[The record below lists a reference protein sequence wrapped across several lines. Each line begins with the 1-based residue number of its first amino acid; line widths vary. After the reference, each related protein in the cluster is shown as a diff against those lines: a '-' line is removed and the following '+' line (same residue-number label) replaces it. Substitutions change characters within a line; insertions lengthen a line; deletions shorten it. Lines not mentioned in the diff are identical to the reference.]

1 MKIFITGLAGFL
13 GSNLGIRL
21 ANKGHTIFG
30 NDNFIGGYRDNLDS
44 RFNFFDVDCCDLN
57 NLTKVIPNGID
68 VIFHCAATAYE
79 GLSVFSPSFVTK
91 NIFEASV
98 STVTASIQKKVKKF
112 VFCSSMARYG
122 DQSPPFTEDM
132 KTQPEDP
139 YGIAKA
145 ASEEV
150 IKNLCDTHGV
160 DWTILVP
167 HNIVGPRQKYDD
179 PFRNVM
185 SIFINKM
192 LMNEQIYIYGDG
204 LQKRC
209 FSYVDDCI
217 DCMEK
222 CITEPASS
230 KEIINIGPDEE
241 TITIKELA
249 ELCANEI
256 GHNKEPIF
264 VQQRPKEVKFASCSS
279 DKARKILDYQ
289 TKFSLKES
297 IKLTANYIREKGAKK
312 FDYHIDL
319 EIENEMTP
327 KTWTKKLI

>member
-13 GSNLGIRL
+13 GSNLGTRL
-21 ANKGHTIFG
+21 ADKGHIIFG
-30 NDNFIGGYRDNLDS
+30 NDNFIGGYKDNLDS

-57 NLTKVIPNGID
+57 NLTKVIPNDID
-68 VIFHCAATAYE
+68 LVFHCAATAYE
-79 GLSVFSPSFVTK
+79 GLSVFSPSVVTK

-122 DQSPPFTEDM
+122 DQNPPFTEDM

-150 IKNLCDTHGV
+150 IKNLCNTHGI

-185 SIFINKM
+185 SIFLNKM

-204 LQKRC
+204 MQKRC

-264 VQQRPKEVKFASCSS
+264 VQERPKEVKFASCSS
-279 DKARKILDYQ
+279 DKARKILGYQ

-297 IKLTANYIREKGAKK
+297 IKLTANYIRKKGPKK

-319 EIENEMTP
+319 EIENEITP

>member
-13 GSNLGIRL
+13 GSNLGTRL
-21 ANKGHTIFG
+21 ANKGHIIFG

-44 RFNFFDVDCCDLN
+44 RFKFFDVDCCDLS

-68 VIFHCAATAYE
+68 VVFHCAATAYE

-150 IKNLCDTHGV
+150 IKNLCDTHGI

>member
-1 MKIFITGLAGFL
+1 MKIFITGIAGFL

-21 ANKGHTIFG
+21 ADNGHEIYG
-30 NDNFIGGYRDNLDS
+30 NDNLVGGYEDNIDE
-44 RFNFFDVDCCDLN
+44 RFKFFNTDCC
-57 NLTKVIPNGID
+57 NLEEMARVIPDDTD
-68 VIFHCAATAYE
+68 VVYHCAATAYE
-79 GLSVFSPSFVTK
+79 GLSVFSPHFVTK

-98 STVTASIQKKVKKF
+98 STVTASIQNNVKKF
-112 VFCSSMARYG
+112 IFCSSMARYG
-122 DQSPPFTEDM
+122 NQKSPFIEEMNT
-132 KTQPEDP
+132 KPEDP

-145 ASEEV
+145 AAEDV
-150 IKNLCDTHGV
+150 IKNLCETHNV

-185 SIFINKM
+185 SIFLNKM
-192 LMNEQIYIYGDG
+192 LLNEQVYIYGDG

-222 CITEPASS
+222 CLTHNSSS

-249 ELCANEI
+249 ELCANEV
-256 GHNKEPIF
+256 GHNKDPIF
-264 VQQRPKEVKFASCSS
+264 VPDRPKEVKFASCSS
-279 DKARKILDYQ
+279 NKARKLLDYK
-289 TKFSLKES
+289 TKFSLKDS
-297 IKLTANYIREKGAKK
+297 IKSTANFIRNKGPKK
-312 FDYHIDL
+312 FDYHINL
-319 EIENEMTP
+319 EIDNELTP
-327 KTWTKKLI
+327 KTWKDKLI

>member
-13 GSNLGIRL
+13 GSNLGTRL
-21 ANKGHTIFG
+21 ANKGHIIFG
-30 NDNFIGGYRDNLDS
+30 NDNFIGGYKDNLDS

-57 NLTKVIPNGID
+57 NLTKVIPNDID
-68 VIFHCAATAYE
+68 FVFHCAATAYE

-122 DQSPPFTEDM
+122 DQSPPFTENM
-132 KTQPEDP
+132 KTRPEDP

-150 IKNLCDTHGV
+150 IKNLCNTHGI

-264 VQQRPKEVKFASCSS
+264 VQERPKEVKFASCSS
-279 DKARKILDYQ
+279 DKARKILGYQ

-297 IKLTANYIREKGAKK
+297 IKLTANYIREKGPKK

-319 EIENEMTP
+319 EIENEITP

>member
-13 GSNLGIRL
+13 GSNLGTRL
-21 ANKGHTIFG
+21 ANKGHIIFG

-68 VIFHCAATAYE
+68 VVFHCAATAYE

-150 IKNLCDTHGV
+150 IKNLCDTHGI

-289 TKFSLKES
+289 TKFSLRES

>member
-13 GSNLGIRL
+13 GSNLGTRL
-21 ANKGHTIFG
+21 ANKGHIIFG

-44 RFNFFDVDCCDLN
+44 RFKFFDVDCCDLN

-68 VIFHCAATAYE
+68 VVFHCAATAYE

-122 DQSPPFTEDM
+122 DQNQPFTEDM

-150 IKNLCDTHGV
+150 IKNLCDTHGI

>member
-21 ANKGHTIFG
+21 ANKGHIIFG

-150 IKNLCDTHGV
+150 IKNLCDTHGI

-217 DCMEK
+217 DCMER

>member
-1 MKIFITGLAGFL
+1 MKIFITGIAGFL

-21 ANKGHTIFG
+21 ANNGHEIYG
-30 NDNFIGGYRDNLDS
+30 NDNLIGGYDDNIDK
-44 RFNFFDVDCCDLN
+44 RFKFYNADCC
-57 NLTKVIPNGID
+57 NLEIMNKIIPDDID
-68 VIFHCAATAYE
+68 VLYHCAATAYE
-79 GLSVFSPSFVTK
+79 GLSVFSPHFVTK

-98 STVTASIQKKVKKF
+98 TTVTASIKKRVKKF
-112 VFCSSMARYG
+112 IFCSSMARYG
-122 DQSPPFTEDM
+122 NQKSPFNENMQTKPD
-132 KTQPEDP
+132 DP

-145 ASEEV
+145 ASEDV
-150 IKNLCDTHGV
+150 IKNLCETHNV

-185 SIFINKM
+185 SIFLNKM
-192 LMNEQIYIYGDG
+192 LMNEQVYIYGDG

-222 CITEPASS
+222 CLESNISS

-256 GHNKEPIF
+256 GHNKDPIF
-264 VQQRPKEVKFASCSS
+264 VPDRPKEVKFATCSS
-279 DKARKILDYQ
+279 NKARKLLGYE
-289 TKFSLKES
+289 TKIGLKES
-297 IKLTANYIREKGAKK
+297 IKNTAEFIKRKGPKK
-312 FDYHIDL
+312 FDYHINL
-319 EIENEMTP
+319 EINNELTP
-327 KTWTKKLI
+327 KTWKDKLI

>member
-21 ANKGHTIFG
+21 ANKGHIIFG

-150 IKNLCDTHGV
+150 IKNLCDTHGI

>member
-13 GSNLGIRL
+13 GSNLGTRL
-21 ANKGHTIFG
+21 ANKGHIIFG

-150 IKNLCDTHGV
+150 IKNLCDTHGI

-289 TKFSLKES
+289 TKFSLRES

>member
-1 MKIFITGLAGFL
+1 MKIFITGIAGFL

-21 ANKGHTIFG
+21 ADRGFKIYG
-30 NDNFIGGYRDNLDS
+30 NDNLKGGYSSNLDK
-44 RFNFFDVDCCDLN
+44 RFNFYNVDCCDLEN
-57 NLTKVIPNGID
+57 MSKIIPYDTD
-68 VIFHCAATAYE
+68 VVFHCAATAYE

-91 NIFEASV
+91 NIFEATV
-98 STVTASIQKKVKKF
+98 STLTASIKNNSKKF
-112 VFCSSMARYG
+112 IFCSSMARYG
-122 DQSPPFTEDM
+122 NQASPFKEEMGT
-132 KTQPEDP
+132 KPEDP

-145 ASEEV
+145 AAEDIV
-150 IKNLCDTHGV
+150 INLCDTHNI

-185 SIFINKM
+185 SIFLNKM

-204 LQKRC
+204 EQKRC

-222 CITEPASS
+222 SIFQKEAS
-230 KEIINIGPDEE
+230 KQIINIGPDEE
-241 TITIKELA
+241 TVTIKELA

-264 VQQRPKEVKFASCSS
+264 VADRPKEVKFATCSS
-279 DKARKILDYQ
+279 DKARKILNYE
-289 TKFSLKES
+289 TKFTLKES
-297 IKLTANYIREKGAKK
+297 ISKTAEFIKQKGPKS
-312 FDYHIDL
+312 FNYHIDI

>member
-1 MKIFITGLAGFL
+1 MKIFITGIAGFL

-21 ANKGHTIFG
+21 ANNGHEIYG
-30 NDNFIGGYRDNLDS
+30 NDNLIGGYDDNIDK
-44 RFNFFDVDCCDLN
+44 RFKFYNADCC
-57 NLTKVIPNGID
+57 NLEIMNKIIPDDID
-68 VIFHCAATAYE
+68 VLYHCAATAYE
-79 GLSVFSPSFVTK
+79 GLSVFSPHFVTK

-98 STVTASIQKKVKKF
+98 ATVTASIKKRVKKF
-112 VFCSSMARYG
+112 IFCSSMARYG
-122 DQSPPFTEDM
+122 NQKSPFNENMQTKPD
-132 KTQPEDP
+132 DP

-145 ASEEV
+145 ASEDV
-150 IKNLCDTHGV
+150 IKNLCETHNV

-185 SIFINKM
+185 SIFLNKM
-192 LMNEQIYIYGDG
+192 LMNEQVYIYGDG

-222 CITEPASS
+222 CLESNISS

-256 GHNKEPIF
+256 GHNKDPIF
-264 VQQRPKEVKFASCSS
+264 VPDRPKEVKFATCSS
-279 DKARKILDYQ
+279 NKARKLLGYE
-289 TKFSLKES
+289 TKIGLKES
-297 IKLTANYIREKGAKK
+297 IKNTAEFIKRKGPKK
-312 FDYHIDL
+312 FDYHINL
-319 EIENEMTP
+319 EINNELTP
-327 KTWTKKLI
+327 KTWKDKLI

>member
-13 GSNLGIRL
+13 GSNLGTRL
-21 ANKGHTIFG
+21 ANKGHIIFG

-57 NLTKVIPNGID
+57 NLTKVIPNDID
-68 VIFHCAATAYE
+68 VVFHCAATAYE

-112 VFCSSMARYG
+112 IFCSSMARYG
-122 DQSPPFTEDM
+122 DQTPPFTEDM

-150 IKNLCDTHGV
+150 IKNLCDTHGI

-222 CITEPASS
+222 CIIEPASS

-256 GHNKEPIF
+256 GHNKDPIF

-279 DKARKILDYQ
+279 NKARKILDYK
-289 TKFSLKES
+289 TKFSLNES
-297 IKLTANYIREKGAKK
+297 IKLTANYIREKGAKE

>member
-1 MKIFITGLAGFL
+1 MKIFITGIAGFL

-21 ANKGHTIFG
+21 ANRGFSIHG
-30 NDNFIGGYRDNLDS
+30 NDNLKGGYSSNLDK
-44 RFNFFDVDCCDLN
+44 RFNFYNVDCCDLE
-57 NLTKVIPNGID
+57 KMSKIIPHDTD
-68 VIFHCAATAYE
+68 VVFHCAATAYE

-91 NIFEASV
+91 NIFEATV
-98 STVTASIQKKVKKF
+98 STLTASIKNNSKKF
-112 VFCSSMARYG
+112 IFCSSMARYG
-122 DQSPPFTEDM
+122 NQTSPFKEEMGT
-132 KTQPEDP
+132 KPEDP

-145 ASEEV
+145 AAEDIV
-150 IKNLCDTHGV
+150 VNLCDTHNI

-185 SIFINKM
+185 SIFLNKM

-204 LQKRC
+204 EQKRC

-222 CITEPASS
+222 SIFQKEAS

-241 TITIKELA
+241 TVTIKELA
-249 ELCANEI
+249 ELCANEV

-264 VQQRPKEVKFASCSS
+264 VADRPKEVKFATCSS
-279 DKARKILDYQ
+279 DKARKILNYE
-289 TKFSLKES
+289 TKFTLKES
-297 IKLTANYIREKGAKK
+297 ISKTAEFIMEKGPKK
-312 FDYHIDL
+312 FDYHIEI

>member
-13 GSNLGIRL
+13 GSNLGTRL
-21 ANKGHTIFG
+21 ANKGHIIFG

-68 VIFHCAATAYE
+68 VVFHCAATAYE

-150 IKNLCDTHGV
+150 IKNLCDTHGI

-217 DCMEK
+217 DCMER

>member
-1 MKIFITGLAGFL
+1 MKIFITGIAGFL
-13 GSNLGIRL
+13 GSNLGTRL
-21 ANKGHTIFG
+21 ANKGHIIFG
-30 NDNFIGGYRDNLDS
+30 NDNFIGGYKDNLDS

-57 NLTKVIPNGID
+57 NLTKVIPNDID
-68 VIFHCAATAYE
+68 FVFHCAATAYE

-122 DQSPPFTEDM
+122 DQRPPFTEDM

-150 IKNLCDTHGV
+150 IKNLCNTHGI

-264 VQQRPKEVKFASCSS
+264 VQERPKEVKFASCSS
-279 DKARKILDYQ
+279 DKARKILGYQ

-297 IKLTANYIREKGAKK
+297 IELTANYIRKKGPKK

-319 EIENEMTP
+319 EIENEITP

>member
-21 ANKGHTIFG
+21 ANKGHIIFG

-112 VFCSSMARYG
+112 IFCSSMARYG

-150 IKNLCDTHGV
+150 IKNLCDTHGI

-217 DCMEK
+217 DCMER